1 MPVFR
6 LEIPLLGSVPALR
19 FFGLRGR
26 SEESG
31 ASRPRRHSG
40 DPLPP
45 VLVVEGE
52 PNPSLRRVI
61 DEAAAE
67 LGVSVCTVDTLEGL
81 DDDPDFESVT
91 WSGLFAPAGT
101 PKTIVDLINRKI
113 NGILA
118 GASLEEAF
126 TSRGIEVGGGSPE
139 LFGAKTQSEIR
150 KWTDFVRARNIRIDK

>member
-26 SEESG
+26 SRTSSDSTR
-31 ASRPRRHSG
+31 ARRDSD

-67 LGVSVCTVDTLEGL
+67 LGVTVVTVDTLEGL

-91 WSGLFAPAGT
+91 AVVLTRLRGPRELAQAAAHARAIVGARPVVVVSPQPVTETNANAQPIDPSFIAPPVTVERLLFA
-101 PKTIVDLINRKI
+101 LR
-113 NGILA
+113 
-118 GASLEEAF
+118 S
-126 TSRGIEVGGGSPE
+126 
-139 LFGAKTQSEIR
+139 IR
-150 KWTDFVRARNIRIDK
+150 

>member
-1 MPVFR
+1 VPVFR

-26 SEESG
+26 SSS
-31 ASRPRRHSG
+31 AADAARARRDSG

-61 DEAAAE
+61 DEAAVE
-67 LGVSVCTVDTLEGL
+67 LGVTVCTVDTLEGL

-91 WSGLFAPAGT
+91 AVILTRLRGPGELARAAAHARAIVGHRPVVVVSPQPVTETNASAQPIDPSFIAPPVT
-101 PKTIVDLINRKI
+101 VERLIYALR
-113 NGILA
+113 
-118 GASLEEAF
+118 S
-126 TSRGIEVGGGSPE
+126 
-139 LFGAKTQSEIR
+139 IR
-150 KWTDFVRARNIRIDK
+150 

>member
-1 MPVFR
+1 VFR

-26 SEESG
+26 SGSASG
-31 ASRPRRHSG
+31 PERARRDPG

-61 DEAAAE
+61 DEAAE
-67 LGVSVCTVDTLEGL
+67 QLGVAVCTVDTLEGL

-91 WSGLFAPAGT
+91 A
-101 PKTIVDLINRKI
+101 V
-113 NGILA
+113 ILTR
-118 GASLEEAF
+118 L
-126 TSRGIEVGGGSPE
+126 RGPRE
-139 LFGAKTQSEIR
+139 LAQAAA
-150 KWTDFVRARNIRIDK
+150 RARAIVGPRPVVVVSPQPVTETNANAQPIDPCFIAPPVTVERLLYALRSIA

>member
-1 MPVFR
+1 VPVFR

-26 SEESG
+26 SGSPAA
-31 ASRPRRHSG
+31 ASRPRRSSS

-61 DEAAAE
+61 DEAAVE
-67 LGVSVCTVDTLEGL
+67 LGVTVCTVDTVEGL

-91 WSGLFAPAGT
+91 AVILTRLRGPRELAQAAAHARAIVGHRPVVVVSPQPVTETNASAQPIDPSFIAPPVTVERLLFA
-101 PKTIVDLINRKI
+101 LR
-113 NGILA
+113 
-118 GASLEEAF
+118 S
-126 TSRGIEVGGGSPE
+126 
-139 LFGAKTQSEIR
+139 IR
-150 KWTDFVRARNIRIDK
+150 